1 MKRVMIVTD
10 AWTPQVN
17 GVVRTL
23 QATGSELERQGLSVR
38 FLTPEGHNTIP
49 CPTYPEIRL
58 ALLPGRR
65 ISKEIDAF
73 DPDALHIATEGPLG
87 WAARAIALRHGLQ
100 FTTAYH
106 TRFPEYVQARTGL
119 PVSVSAAVLRRFHRP
134 SSGVMVPSRT
144 IISELQSR
152 GFGQLRHWS
161 RGVDTDLFCPM
172 GVTRPER
179 PVFLYVG
186 RVAVEKNIEA
196 FLRLH
201 LPGEKW
207 VVGDGPQM
215 AALQSRYPDI
225 HWMGV
230 KKGQALAE
238 VYNQAS
244 VFVFPSR
251 TDTFGLVMA
260 EAMACGTPVAAF
272 PVAGPLDVV
281 GPEAGVLSEDLAD
294 AAMKALDCDRSAVL
308 RWASQ
313 FTWPEATRQFRGYLV
328 PASPWKAPIRA
339 DVTESSP

>member
-119 PVSVSAAVLRRFHRP
+119 PVSISAAVLRRFHRP

-144 IISELQSR
+144 IISELQS
-152 GFGQLRHWS
+152 
-161 RGVDTDLFCPM
+161 
-172 GVTRPER
+172 
-179 PVFLYVG
+179 
-186 RVAVEKNIEA
+186 
-196 FLRLH
+196 
-201 LPGEKW
+201 
-207 VVGDGPQM
+207 
-215 AALQSRYPDI
+215 
-225 HWMGV
+225 
-230 KKGQALAE
+230 
-238 VYNQAS
+238 
-244 VFVFPSR
+244 
-251 TDTFGLVMA
+251 
-260 EAMACGTPVAAF
+260 
-272 PVAGPLDVV
+272 
-281 GPEAGVLSEDLAD
+281 
-294 AAMKALDCDRSAVL
+294 
-308 RWASQ
+308 
-313 FTWPEATRQFRGYLV
+313 
-328 PASPWKAPIRA
+328 
-339 DVTESSP
+339 